1 MTNVCKVIVAV
12 WFILLRVQIPL
23 KVIVIFN
30 CRSQSAGSS
39 HRWHNT
45 IIQTK
50 MTEKLSLSNVIDKF
64 YPVLKERLD
73 LQQSLRIFEDLIE
86 DH

>member
-1 MTNVCKVIVAV
+1 
-12 WFILLRVQIPL
+12 
-23 KVIVIFN
+23 
-30 CRSQSAGSS
+30 
-39 HRWHNT
+39 
-45 IIQTK
+45 
-50 MTEKLSLSNVIDKF
+50 MTETLSLSNVIDKF